1 MTFGSGGAPK
11 RMAKANNLMSDE
23 SEEAA
28 RPNGLSSG
36 TIELNPLLQWLG
48 LVSEDRCTLPVSTEV
63 RRIVLSP
70 DGGRFL
76 HALTHASKIR
86 VLASLAYLECA
97 TADREVGEVVSFLIT
112 APDNQILEQV
122 LAKVEGTG
130 TAIAPRLKAA
140 LKASKPLRAY
150 AIGILNRLLSQGCN
164 PKAAV
169 DAASPK
175 RHLRVRSN
183 LHFVHSQ
190 DLHTLTRQV
199 IYLCGSERE
208 IIALDQIIH
217 CLALRAPGVLPD
229 EFPMRRLEKLSDLT
243 ELLKRRILRH
253 RGDVAVPDVS
263 HPRLEWLDSVPRIR
277 AAGRVFANCLSS
289 NTAYPISL
297 IMGRSFVAIYTCE
310 PKARPPSPADKYVL
324 DIRPTWENGHMVLAV
339 FDAKGPAN
347 NEMSGR
353 KLAKALEDLNSVTG
367 WIWRIDFR
375 TAMDDLLLY
384 DWRPVTE

>member
-1 MTFGSGGAPK
+1 
-11 RMAKANNLMSDE
+11 MAKANNLMSDE
-23 SEEAA
+23 SEDAA
-28 RPNGLSSG
+28 RRCSLSSS

-48 LVSEDRCTLPVSTEV
+48 LVSEDRCTLPDSTEV

-122 LAKVEGTG
+122 LAKVEGAG
-130 TAIAPRLKAA
+130 TAIAPGLKAA

-164 PKAAV
+164 PKAAL

-183 LHFVHSQ
+183 LQFAHYQ

-199 IYLCGSERE
+199 AYLCGSERE

-217 CLALRAPGVLPD
+217 CLAQRAPGVLPD
-229 EFPMRRLEKLSDLT
+229 EFPLRRLEKLSDLT
-243 ELLKRRILRH
+243 ELLKQRILRY

-263 HPRLEWLDSVPRIR
+263 HPRLEWLHSVPRIR

-297 IMGRSFVAIYTCE
+297 LLGRSFVAIYTCE
-310 PKARPPSPADKYVL
+310 PKARPPSPADKYIL
-324 DIRPTWENGHMVLAV
+324 DIRPTWENGQLVLAI
-339 FDAKGPAN
+339 FDAKGSAN

-353 KLAKALEDLNSVTG
+353 KLAEALEDLNAATG

-375 TAMDDLLLY
+375 TVMDDLLLY